1 MASTDLSS
9 ILSASKD
16 LTKHLLNSKPPDL
29 PSVNL
34 SLEQIEA
41 QSRRLVSKHDSSG
54 DVNRANYLL
63 AQASVDGSALSQ
75 SIAHLN
81 ASTTFSSSSLQPLQ
95 DTDVSSFLRHSHEQ
109 NLIST
114 IEHGRKETQDS
125 FYRMLEDRT
134 ARDWEEKKKRLF
146 EQLGASVPVASSLT
160 TSTTSLAASTM
171 GMSSSMMKKQVPV
184 SAPLSLQMH
193 SKMLAYD
200 RTVVALNSARLG
212 GTSYPII
219 HALTDAANDNNQIAF
234 MFTVLVKITQEPS
247 SLPPLEHASAH
258 ILNSPVFERKYAKAY
273 LASPAPA
280 LSLRKQIATGA
291 RQALEE
297 QYLSIIQRTVHSHP
311 SEAQLGGDP
320 STANLVRAFCAV
332 RFYRQGEWL
341 SGLEL
346 VKGSP
351 VWAQVFFLVR
361 IGEVSEAFQVLMR
374 FKDAVDAREPGF
386 IDAFRIWAESSER
399 SLPRLIRDQLA
410 GVYNAHMLQAQ
421 TTDPFKLALYKL
433 IARLDVGRRSIPNV
447 TTTTED
453 WLWMQFAMVD
463 ESSGDENDDSSLASL
478 TKVLLAYG
486 ERHFEPATGSVGQ
499 KSGFWA
505 SVLLMCGQFERAV
518 ASLWDHDSGGS
529 LQVEAVHLAVAL
541 AYHGLL
547 RVSSKAEGSDVNIL
561 TLSPSA
567 TGTQPIPSLALH
579 TLIWRY
585 IRQFVKMDAKEGLQY
600 VYILPLSADQPSPP
614 GVGHEQL
621 EAAWELVRRI
631 IVMANGGPMWEELV
645 GGVKGDGTRFPGVLP
660 THLPLLRLS
669 PSHDSYPSTQSLS
682 SSSSL
687 RPTSLQTFDYKS
699 QILLPTASSLL
710 SNDRLPD
717 AIKLYDLAGEYDT
730 VVGCLAQALGNLVAS
745 GGTTLSFGAGGGT
758 AWSAAGDQQDR
769 AKELEKTA
777 REILTVYERLGRGT
791 GLGASGS
798 SSGTNAG
805 GKDRDACVKLLK
817 ILEAGERGRDGH
829 VERALEILES
839 TSLVPLDVNVASGK
853 EGDVDV
859 MKVTRKAEE
868 FTQQHEALQRCLP
881 VYLVMCMDALSGVA
895 SKIKS
900 GVGVHGGEAQKRAAV
915 IILRKK
921 SRALMV
927 YAGLLKY
934 RMSPEVYGY
943 LARGDVEVAL

>member
-1 MASTDLSS
+1 MKLSGVKS
-9 ILSASKD
+9 PKRD
-16 LTKHLLNSKPPDL
+16 
-29 PSVNL
+29 
-34 SLEQIEA
+34 
-41 QSRRLVSKHDSSG
+41 
-54 DVNRANYLL
+54 YLL
-63 AQASVDGSALSQ
+63 AQAS

-81 ASTTFSSSSLQPLQ
+81 GSTTFSSSFLQPLQ
-95 DTDVSSFLRHSHEQ
+95 DTDVSSFLQHTHEQ

-114 IEHGRKETQDS
+114 IEHGRKETQES
-125 FYRMLEDRT
+125 FYQV
-134 ARDWEEKKKRLF
+134 KKKRLF
-146 EQLGASVPVASSLT
+146 EQLGASVPVAAS
-160 TSTTSLAASTM
+160 TSLAASTM
-171 GMSSSMMKKQVPV
+171 GMSSSTMKKQASS

-193 SKMLAYD
+193 TKMLAYD
-200 RTVVALNSARLG
+200 RTIVALNSARLG
-212 GTSYPII
+212 GTSFPIV
-219 HALTDAANDNNQIAF
+219 HALIDAANNNNQIVF
-234 MFTVLVKITQEPS
+234 MFTVLANITQEPP

-273 LASPAPA
+273 LTSQTPAI
-280 LSLRKQIATGA
+280 SLRKQIVSGA

-346 VKGSP
+346 VKGTP

-361 IGEVSEAFQVLMR
+361 VGEVSEAFQVLMR
-374 FKDAVDAREPGF
+374 VKDAVDAREPGF
-386 IDAFRIWAESSER
+386 IDAFRIWADSTER
-399 SLPRLIRDQLA
+399 SLPRSIRDQLA
-410 GVYNAHMLQAQ
+410 GAQ

-433 IARLDVGRRSIPNV
+433 VARLDAGRRSIPN
-447 TTTTED
+447 T

-463 ESSGDENDDSSLASL
+463 ESSSDENDESSLASL

-486 ERHFEPATGSVGQ
+486 ERHFEPAIGTGGQ
-499 KSGFWA
+499 KSGLWA

-547 RVSSKAEGSDVNIL
+547 RVSSKAEGSDVDIL
-561 TLSPSA
+561 TLSPST
-567 TGTQPIPSLALH
+567 TGVQHIPSLALH

-614 GVGHEQL
+614 GVGREQL

-645 GGVKGDGTRFPGVLP
+645 GGVRGDGTRFPGVIP

-669 PSHDSYPSTQSLS
+669 LSSSSNTYPSPQALS
-682 SSSSL
+682 SSSSFGP
-687 RPTSLQTFDYKS
+687 PTLQTSDYKS

-710 SNDRLPD
+710 SNDCLTE

-730 VVGCLAQALGNLVAS
+730 VVGCLAQALGNLVTS
-745 GGTTLSFGAGGGT
+745 GSTTSGLGAGGMT
-758 AWSAAGDQQDR
+758 WSATGDQQDR
-769 AKELEKTA
+769 TKELEKTA

-791 GLGASGS
+791 GLGVSGPSGS
-798 SSGTNAG
+798 NTG

-817 ILEAGERGRDGH
+817 ILEASERGRDGH
-829 VERALEILES
+829 VERALEIIES
-839 TSLVPLDVNVASGK
+839 TALVPLDVATTSGK
-853 EGDVDV
+853 ESEVDV
-859 MKVTRKAEE
+859 MKVTKKAEE
-868 FTQQHEALQRCLP
+868 FTLQHEALQRCLP
-881 VYLVMCMDALSGVA
+881 VYLVLCMDALSGVA

-900 GVGVHGGEAQKRAAV
+900 GGGVHAGEAQIHATLA
-915 IILRKK
+915 ILRKK

-927 YAGLLKY
+927 YAGLLEY

-943 LARGDVEVAL
+943 LARGDVEIAL

>member
-1 MASTDLSS
+1 MTSADLSS

-41 QSRRLVSKHDSSG
+41 QSRRLVSKHNASG
-54 DVNRANYLL
+54 DPDRANFLL

-81 ASTTFSSSSLQPLQ
+81 ASTTFSSSTLQPLQ
-95 DTDVSSFLRHSHEQ
+95 DTDVSSFLRHAHEQ
-109 NLIST
+109 NLITT
-114 IEHGRKETQDS
+114 IENGRKETQES

-146 EQLGASVPVASSLT
+146 EQLGASVPVSAN
-160 TSTTSLAASTM
+160 LATSTM
-171 GMSSSMMKKQVPV
+171 GMSTSVMKKQTSA

-193 SKMLAYD
+193 TKMLAYD

-212 GTSYPII
+212 GTSYPIV
-219 HALTDAANDNNQIAF
+219 HALIDAANENSQIAF
-234 MFTVLVKITQEPS
+234 MFSVLAKITQEPP
-247 SLPPLEHASAH
+247 SLPPVEHASAH
-258 ILNSPVFERKYAKAY
+258 ILNSPVYERKYAKTY
-273 LASPAPA
+273 LSSPTPQ

-297 QYLSIIQRTVHSHP
+297 QYFLIIQRTVHSHP

-320 STANLVRAFCAV
+320 STANLIRAFCAV

-346 VKGSP
+346 IRGSP
-351 VWAQVFFLVR
+351 AWAQAFFLVR
-361 IGEVSEAFQVLMR
+361 VGEVSEALQVLMR
-374 FKDAVDAREPGF
+374 VRDAVDAREPGF
-386 IDAFRIWAESSER
+386 IDAFRIWAESAER
-399 SLPRLIRDQLA
+399 ALPRLIRDQLA

-433 IARLDVGRRSIPNV
+433 IARLDVTRRSIANV

-463 ESSGDENDDSSLASL
+463 ESSSDENDDGSLASL

-486 ERHFEPATGSVGQ
+486 ERHFEPAAGSDGQ
-499 KSGFWA
+499 KSGLWA

-518 ASLWDHDSGGS
+518 ASLWDHDSTGS

-547 RVSSKAEGSDVNIL
+547 RVSSKAEGM
-561 TLSPSA
+561 TLSPPTA
-567 TGTQPIPSLALH
+567 GTQHTPSINLH

-614 GVGHEQL
+614 GVGDEQL

-645 GGVKGDGTRFPGVLP
+645 GGVRGDGTRFPGVIP
-660 THLPLLRLS
+660 AHLPLLRLS
-669 PSHDSYPSTQSLS
+669 P
-682 SSSSL
+682 
-687 RPTSLQTFDYKS
+687 PTSLGTFDYKS

-710 SNDRLPD
+710 SNDRLPE

-745 GGTTLSFGAGGGT
+745 GSTTLSFGSGGGM
-758 AWSAAGDQQDR
+758 AWSAGDQQER
-769 AKELEKTA
+769 AKELERTA

-791 GLGASGS
+791 GL
-798 SSGTNAG
+798 N
-805 GKDRDACVKLLK
+805 RDACVKLLK

-829 VERALEILES
+829 VDRALEILES
-839 TSLVPLDVNVASGK
+839 TSLIPLEVNVASGK

-895 SKIKS
+895 SRIKS
-900 GVGVHGGEAQKRAAV
+900 GSYLALFMLHATLAV
-915 IILRKK
+915 LRKK

-927 YAGLLKY
+927 FAGLLKY
-934 RMSPEVYGY
+934 RMSSEVYGY

>member
-1 MASTDLSS
+1 MNNLASTDLSS

-41 QSRRLVSKHDSSG
+41 QSRRLVSKHNAAG
-54 DVNRANYLL
+54 DVDKANYLL
-63 AQASVDGSALSQ
+63 AQASVNGSALSQ

-95 DTDVSSFLRHSHEQ
+95 DTDVSSFLRHAHEQ

-114 IEHGRKETQDS
+114 IEHGRKETQES

-134 ARDWEEKKKRLF
+134 ARDWEVKKKRLF
-146 EQLGASVPVASSLT
+146 EQLGASVPVAAS
-160 TSTTSLAASTM
+160 TSLAASTM
-171 GMSSSMMKKQVPV
+171 GMSSSTMKKQASS

-193 SKMLAYD
+193 TKMLAYD
-200 RTVVALNSARLG
+200 RTIVALNSARLG
-212 GTSYPII
+212 GTSFPIV
-219 HALTDAANDNNQIAF
+219 HALIDAANNNNQIVF
-234 MFTVLVKITQEPS
+234 MFTVLANITQEPP

-273 LASPAPA
+273 LTSHTPAI
-280 LSLRKQIATGA
+280 SLRKQIASGA

-346 VKGSP
+346 VKGTP

-361 IGEVSEAFQVLMR
+361 VGEVSEAFQVLMR
-374 FKDAVDAREPGF
+374 VKDAVDAREPGF
-386 IDAFRIWAESSER
+386 IDAFRIWAESTER
-399 SLPRLIRDQLA
+399 SLPRSIRDQLA

-421 TTDPFKLALYKL
+421 TADPFKLALYKL
-433 IARLDVGRRSIPNV
+433 VARLDAARRSIPNV

-463 ESSGDENDDSSLASL
+463 ESSSDENDESSLASI

-486 ERHFEPATGSVGQ
+486 ERHFEPAIGTGGQ
-499 KSGFWA
+499 KSGLWA

-547 RVSSKAEGSDVNIL
+547 RVSSKAEGSDVDIL
-561 TLSPSA
+561 TLSPST
-567 TGTQPIPSLALH
+567 TGVQHIPSLALH

-614 GVGHEQL
+614 GVGREQL

-645 GGVKGDGTRFPGVLP
+645 GGVRGDGTRFPGVIP

-669 PSHDSYPSTQSLS
+669 LSSSSNTYPSPQALS
-682 SSSSL
+682 SSSSFGP
-687 RPTSLQTFDYKS
+687 PTLQTSDYKS

-710 SNDRLPD
+710 SNDRLTE

-730 VVGCLAQALGNLVAS
+730 VVGCLAQALGNLVTS
-745 GGTTLSFGAGGGT
+745 GSTTSGLGAGGMT
-758 AWSAAGDQQDR
+758 WSATGDQQDR
-769 AKELEKTA
+769 TKELEKTA

-791 GLGASGS
+791 GLGVSGS
-798 SSGTNAG
+798 SGSNTG

-817 ILEAGERGRDGH
+817 ILEASERGRDGH
-829 VERALEILES
+829 VERALEIIES
-839 TSLVPLDVNVASGK
+839 TALVPLDVATTSGK
-853 EGDVDV
+853 ESEVDV
-859 MKVTRKAEE
+859 MKVTKKAEE
-868 FTQQHEALQRCLP
+868 FTLQHEALQRCLP
-881 VYLVMCMDALSGVA
+881 VYLVLCMDALSGVA

-900 GVGVHGGEAQKRAAV
+900 GGGVHAGEAQKHATLA
-915 IILRKK
+915 ILRKK

-943 LARGDVEVAL
+943 LARGDVEIAL

>member
-16 LTKHLLNSKPPDL
+16 LTKHLLNSKPSDL

-41 QSRRLVSKHDSSG
+41 QSRRLVSRHHASG
-54 DVNRANYLL
+54 DVDRANYLL

-81 ASTTFSSSSLQPLQ
+81 ASTTFSSSALQPLQ
-95 DTDVSSFLRHSHEQ
+95 DTDVSAFLRHAHEQ
-109 NLIST
+109 NLINT
-114 IEHGRKETQDS
+114 IENGRKETQES

-134 ARDWEEKKKRLF
+134 AREWEEKKRRLF
-146 EQLGASVPVASSLT
+146 EQLGANIPVSSGST
-160 TSTTSLAASTM
+160 STMATSTTKKQT
-171 GMSSSMMKKQVPV
+171 SSS
-184 SAPLSLQMH
+184 APISLQMH
-193 SKMLAYD
+193 TKMLAYD
-200 RTVVALNSARLG
+200 RTIVSLNTARLR
-212 GTSYPII
+212 GTSFPIV
-219 HALTDAANDNNQIAF
+219 HALIDAAQDNGQIAF
-234 MFTVLVKITQEPS
+234 MFTVLAKITQEPPA
-247 SLPPLEHASAH
+247 LPPLEHASAH
-258 ILNSPVFERKYAKAY
+258 ILNSPVFERKYAKSY
-273 LASPAPA
+273 LAATSTPA
-280 LSLRKQIATGA
+280 LRKQIATGA

-297 QYLSIIQRTVHSHP
+297 QYLAIIQRTVHSHP

-320 STANLVRAFCAV
+320 SIGNLVRAFCAV
-332 RFYRQGEWL
+332 RFYRQGEWM

-346 VKGSP
+346 VKGTS

-361 IGEVSEAFQVLMR
+361 VGEVSEALQVLFR
-374 FKDAVDAREPGF
+374 LRDAIDAREPGF
-386 IDAFRIWAESSER
+386 TDAFRVWAESAER
-399 SLPRLIRDQLA
+399 SLPRPIRDRLQS
-410 GVYNAHMLQAQ
+410 VYNGHMLQAQ
-421 TTDPFKLALYKL
+421 TADPFKLALYKL
-433 IARLDVGRRSIPNV
+433 IARLDVGRRSIPSV

-463 ESSGDENDDSSLASL
+463 ESASDENEEGSLATL

-486 ERHFEPATGSVGQ
+486 ERHFEGSGGQRTGL
-499 KSGFWA
+499 WP

-518 ASLWDHDSGGS
+518 ASLWDHPESGGN
-529 LQVEAVHLAVAL
+529 LQVEAVHLAIAL

-547 RVSSKAEGSDVNIL
+547 RVSSRAEGSDVGIL
-561 TLSPSA
+561 TLSPVS
-567 TGTQPIPSLALH
+567 TGGQPVPSLTLH

-585 IRQFVKMDAKEGLQY
+585 VRQFVKMDAKEGLQY
-600 VYILPLSADQPSPP
+600 VYTLPLSSDQPSPP

-645 GGVKGDGTRFPGVLP
+645 GGVRSDGTRFPGVIP
-660 THLPLLRLS
+660 THLALLRLS
-669 PSHDSYPSTQSLS
+669 ATSDSFPSQSQPLS
-682 SSSSL
+682 SSTSFAPSSL
-687 RPTSLQTFDYKS
+687 QSSDYKS

-710 SNDRLPD
+710 SNDRLPE

-745 GGTTLSFGAGGGT
+745 GSATIGLGG
-758 AWSAAGDQQDR
+758 AWSAAGDQANR

-791 GLGASGS
+791 GLGVSGS
-798 SSGTNAG
+798 STGANAG

-817 ILEAGERGRDGH
+817 LLEAAERGREGQ

-839 TSLVPLDVNVASGK
+839 TSLVPIDVAVTSGR

-859 MKVTRKAEE
+859 IKITRKAEE

-900 GVGVHGGEAQKRAAV
+900 GVGVHAAEAQKHANLA
-915 IILRKK
+915 ILRKK

-934 RMSPEVYGY
+934 RMSPEIYGY

>member
-9 ILSASKD
+9 ILSASRD

-41 QSRRLVSKHDSSG
+41 QSRRLVSKHNAAG
-54 DVNRANYLL
+54 DVDKANYLL
-63 AQASVDGSALSQ
+63 AQASVNGSALSQ

-95 DTDVSSFLRHSHEQ
+95 DTDVSSFLRHAHEQ

-114 IEHGRKETQDS
+114 IEHGRKETQES

-134 ARDWEEKKKRLF
+134 ARDWEVKKKRLF
-146 EQLGASVPVASSLT
+146 EQLGASVPVAA
-160 TSTTSLAASTM
+160 STTSLAASTM
-171 GMSSSMMKKQVPV
+171 GMSSSTMKKQASS

-193 SKMLAYD
+193 TKMLAYD
-200 RTVVALNSARLG
+200 RTIVALNSARLG
-212 GTSYPII
+212 GTSFPIV
-219 HALTDAANDNNQIAF
+219 HALIDAANNNNQIVF
-234 MFTVLVKITQEPS
+234 MFTVLANITQEPP

-273 LASPAPA
+273 LTSQTPAI
-280 LSLRKQIATGA
+280 SLRKQIASGA

-346 VKGSP
+346 VKGTP

-361 IGEVSEAFQVLMR
+361 VGEVSEAFQVLMR
-374 FKDAVDAREPGF
+374 LKDAVDAREPGF
-386 IDAFRIWAESSER
+386 IDAFRIWAESTER
-399 SLPRLIRDQLA
+399 SLPRSIRDQLA

-421 TTDPFKLALYKL
+421 TKDPFKLALYKL
-433 IARLDVGRRSIPNV
+433 VARLDAGRRSIPNV

-463 ESSGDENDDSSLASL
+463 ESSSDENDESSLASL

-486 ERHFEPATGSVGQ
+486 ERHFEPAIGTGGQ
-499 KSGFWA
+499 KSGLWA

-529 LQVEAVHLAVAL
+529 LQVEAVHLAIAL

-547 RVSSKAEGSDVNIL
+547 RVSSKAEGSDVDIL
-561 TLSPSA
+561 TLSPST
-567 TGTQPIPSLALH
+567 TGAQHIPSLALH

-614 GVGHEQL
+614 GVGREQL

-645 GGVKGDGTRFPGVLP
+645 GGVRGDGTRFV
-660 THLPLLRLS
+660 T
-669 PSHDSYPSTQSLS
+669 LS
-682 SSSSL
+682 SSSSFGP
-687 RPTSLQTFDYKS
+687 PTLQTSDYKS

-710 SNDRLPD
+710 SNDRLTE

-730 VVGCLAQALGNLVAS
+730 VVGCLAQALG
-745 GGTTLSFGAGGGT
+745 GMT
-758 AWSAAGDQQDR
+758 WSATGDQQDR
-769 AKELEKTA
+769 TKELEKTA

-791 GLGASGS
+791 GLGVSGPSGS
-798 SSGTNAG
+798 NTG

-817 ILEAGERGRDGH
+817 ILEASERGRDGH
-829 VERALEILES
+829 VERALEIIES
-839 TSLVPLDVNVASGK
+839 TALVPLDVATTSGK
-853 EGDVDV
+853 ESEVDV
-859 MKVTRKAEE
+859 MKVTKKAEE

-881 VYLVMCMDALSGVA
+881 VYLVLCMDALSGVA

-900 GVGVHGGEAQKRAAV
+900 VHAGEAQRHATLA
-915 IILRKK
+915 ILRKK

-927 YAGLLKY
+927 YAGPLKY
-934 RMSPEVYGY
+934 RMSPQVYGY
-943 LARGDVEVAL
+943 LARGDVEIAL

>member
-1 MASTDLSS
+1 MTSADLSS

-41 QSRRLVSKHDSSG
+41 QSRRLVSKHNASG
-54 DVNRANYLL
+54 DADRANFLL

-81 ASTTFSSSSLQPLQ
+81 ASTTFSSSTLQPLQ
-95 DTDVSSFLRHSHEQ
+95 DTDVSSFLRHAHEQ
-109 NLIST
+109 NLITT
-114 IEHGRKETQDS
+114 IENGRKETQES

-146 EQLGASVPVASSLT
+146 EQLGASVPVSAN
-160 TSTTSLAASTM
+160 LAASTM
-171 GMSSSMMKKQVPV
+171 GMSTSVMKKQTSA

-193 SKMLAYD
+193 TKMLAYD

-212 GTSYPII
+212 GTSYPIV
-219 HALTDAANDNNQIAF
+219 HALIDAANENSQIAF
-234 MFTVLVKITQEPS
+234 MFTVLAKITQEPP
-247 SLPPLEHASAH
+247 SLPPVEHASAH
-258 ILNSPVFERKYAKAY
+258 ILNSPVYERKYAKAY
-273 LASPAPA
+273 LSSPTPQLA
-280 LSLRKQIATGA
+280 LRKQIATGA

-297 QYLSIIQRTVHSHP
+297 QYFLIIQRTVHSHP

-320 STANLVRAFCAV
+320 STANLIRAFCAV

-346 VKGSP
+346 IRGSP
-351 VWAQVFFLVR
+351 VWAQAFFLVR
-361 IGEVSEAFQVLMR
+361 VGEVSEALQVLMR
-374 FKDAVDAREPGF
+374 VRDAVDAREPGF
-386 IDAFRIWAESSER
+386 IDAFRIWAESAER
-399 SLPRLIRDQLA
+399 ALPRLIRDQLA

-433 IARLDVGRRSIPNV
+433 IARLDVTRRSIPNV

-463 ESSGDENDDSSLASL
+463 ESSSDENDDGSLASL

-486 ERHFEPATGSVGQ
+486 ERHFEPAAGSDGQ
-499 KSGFWA
+499 KSGLWA

-518 ASLWDHDSGGS
+518 ASLWDHDSTGS

-561 TLSPSA
+561 TLSPPTA
-567 TGTQPIPSLALH
+567 GTQHTPSINLH

-621 EAAWELVRRI
+621 EAAWELVRKI

-645 GGVKGDGTRFPGVLP
+645 GGVRGDGTRFPGVIP

-669 PSHDSYPSTQSLS
+669 PSADSFLSNQSLS
-682 SSSSL
+682 SSSSH
-687 RPTSLQTFDYKS
+687 RPTSLGTFDYKS

-710 SNDRLPD
+710 SNDRLPE

-745 GGTTLSFGAGGGT
+745 GSTTLSFGSGGGM
-758 AWSAAGDQQDR
+758 AWSASDQQER
-769 AKELEKTA
+769 AKELERTA

-791 GLGASGS
+791 GLSVSGS
-798 SSGTNAG
+798 SNGTNTG

-829 VERALEILES
+829 VDRALEILES
-839 TSLVPLDVNVASGK
+839 TSLIPLEVNVASRK

-895 SKIKS
+895 SRIKS
-900 GVGVHGGEAQKRAAV
+900 GVGAYGGEAQKHATLAV
-915 IILRKK
+915 LRKK

-927 YAGLLKY
+927 FAGLLKY
-934 RMSPEVYGY
+934 RMSSEVYGY